1 MLLPGRGSTEAF
13 SSWQE
18 RLVSDNPVPAQP
30 KRARAALWGSLAVAA
45 VAVAATAIH
54 LVGGG
59 DPGTPAPTANAAQPL
74 AAILPAAA
82 TSGVPSPSALASA
95 SKSTGATTS
104 KTTQPP
110 QPIAKGGW
118 IPVDQAAWKQQV
130 TAYQARKADPVP
142 SGVATVP
149 EFRADCTYSHRLA
162 DDPIVFP
169 GLPGASHMH
178 SFFGNKA
185 VDAGTTAGDLTEF
198 TATTCKP
205 VLDHSSYWVPTL
217 YDAATKK
224 PVEPTGF
231 RVYYRSI
238 RNNSTGVMPIPT
250 GLRMIAGD
258 AKKKVA
264 TPRGAQGQFYCAF
277 YGPGDL
283 DGVSRS
289 SNGNWP
295 VCDPK
300 SYATLHYML
309 QFPDCWDGK
318 HLDSPDHKEH
328 VAYGTDQGCPA
339 DHPVRIPSLTFD
351 ITYGVKGT
359 QQGYYLSSDPT
370 GHTASSMHGDA
381 FLMWDPDAM
390 NKRTKDCVLN
400 RHQCDNNG
408 YEH

>member
-1 MLLPGRGSTEAF
+1 
-13 SSWQE
+13 
-18 RLVSDNPVPAQP
+18 VSFTAVPTSAAGPEVPPPSPP
-30 KRARAALWGSLAVAA
+30 KRGRAVLLGSLAVVA
-45 VAVAATAIH
+45 VAVAATGIH
-54 LVGGG
+54 LAAGK
-59 DPGTPAPTANAAQPL
+59 PAKPAATANAAAQATATTGAEVV
-74 AAILPAAA
+74 AA
-82 TSGVPSPSALASA
+82 GSPSASAGAS
-95 SKSTGATTS
+95 SSTATRS
-104 KTTQPP
+104 SAKTTTPTTAPAQQAAP
-110 QPIAKGGW
+110 KGGW
-118 IPVDQAAWKQQV
+118 IPVDQAAWQKQV
-130 TAYQARKADPVP
+130 AAYQARKVDPVP
-142 SGVATVP
+142 SGVASIA
-149 EFRADCTYSHRLA
+149 EFRADCTYSHMLA

-169 GLPGASHMH
+169 GLAGASHMH

-185 VDAGTTAGDLTEF
+185 VDADTTAGDLTKF

-205 VLDHSSYWVPTL
+205 TVDHSSYWVPTL
-217 YDAATKK
+217 YDAATRKA
-224 PVEPTGF
+224 VQPTGF

-238 RNNSTGVMPIPT
+238 RNNSNGVMPIPT

-283 DGVSRS
+283 DGVARS

-295 VCDPK
+295 ICDPN

-328 VAYGTDQGCPA
+328 VAYGNDEGCPA

-359 QQGYYLSSDPT
+359 SAGYYLSSDPT

-381 FLMWDPDAM
+381 FLMWDSDAM

-400 RHQCDNNG
+400 RKQCDNDG

>member
-1 MLLPGRGSTEAF
+1 VPDNADPLPAA
-13 SSWQE
+13 
-18 RLVSDNPVPAQP
+18 PP
-30 KRARAALWGSLAVAA
+30 KRHHAGLWGSLAVAA
-45 VAVAATAIH
+45 VALAATAVH

-59 DPGTPAPTANAAQPL
+59 SGTPAPTTNAAQVL
-74 AAILPAAA
+74 TPAAA
-82 TSGVPSPSALASA
+82 TSQPAAAGPGAVPPASSAPAA
-95 SKSTGATTS
+95 AAKPAPAKATT
-104 KTTQPP
+104 PP
-110 QPIAKGGW
+110 PVAKGGW
-118 IPVDQAAWKQQV
+118 IPVDPGAWHEQVAA
-130 TAYQARKADPVP
+130 YRARKIDPVP
-142 SGVATVP
+142 AGVATVP

-178 SFFGNKA
+178 SFFGNKK
-185 VDAGTTAGDLTEF
+185 VDAATTAGDLTRF

-217 YDAATKK
+217 YDAATRK

-238 RNNSTGVMPIPT
+238 RATSTGVLPIPT

-264 TPRGAQGQFYCAF
+264 TPRGARGQFYCGF

-283 DGVSRS
+283 DGVARS

-328 VAYGTDQGCPA
+328 VAYGNDQGCPA
-339 DHPVRIPSLTFD
+339 DHPVRIPALTFD
-351 ITYGVKGT
+351 ITYGAKGT
-359 QQGYYLSSDPT
+359 SQGYYLSSDPT

-390 NKRTKDCVLN
+390 NKRTKDCVLQ
-400 RHQCDNNG
+400 RRQCDNEG

>member
-1 MLLPGRGSTEAF
+1 VSYATAENRPRRGRA
-13 SSWQE
+13 
-18 RLVSDNPVPAQP
+18 V
-30 KRARAALWGSLAVAA
+30 LWGSLAVVA
-45 VAVAATAIH
+45 VAAAATAIH
-54 LVGGG
+54 LTGARAA
-59 DPGTPAPTANAAQPL
+59 TPAPTANAAQPL
-74 AAILPAAA
+74 VSIAPA
-82 TSGVPSPSALASA
+82 TSGRATPATSKPATSKPSAP
-95 SKSTGATTS
+95 KATAAAPAAVAT
-104 KTTQPP
+104 
-110 QPIAKGGW
+110 GGW
-118 IPVDQAAWKQQV
+118 IPVDRAAWQKQV
-130 TAYQARKADPVP
+130 AAYRARRVDPVP
-142 SGVATVP
+142 AGVATVP

-178 SFFGNKA
+178 SFFGNKK
-185 VDAGTTAGDLTEF
+185 VDAGTTAADLTEF

-205 VLDHSSYWVPTL
+205 VVDHSSYWVPTL
-217 YDAATKK
+217 YDAGTGK

-238 RNNSTGVMPIPT
+238 RNNSAGVLPIPT

-283 DGVSRS
+283 DGVARS

-295 VCDPK
+295 ICDPK

-339 DHPVRIPSLTFD
+339 GHPVRIPSLTFD

-359 QQGYYLSSDPT
+359 SHGYYLSSDPT

-381 FLMWDPDAM
+381 FLMWDTDAM
-390 NKRTKDCVLN
+390 NKRTKDCVLQ
-400 RHQCDNNG
+400 RRQCDNNG
-408 YEH
+408 YER